1 MKREIKVQFIIDN
14 KHLSAAYTLDEIIIR
29 GLNHE
34 MILEDM
40 EVCDCQLTESN
51 PHCEGDCIKFENSS
65 VTGYRTSKG
74 FKDKNGVDIYEGDVC
89 IMGEWI
95 CKVVWEQ
102 QKAAFIFK
110 GKLNHYRDVID
121 CAMFSDGEIFR
132 LDNVEVI
139 GNIYSNPELIK
150 Q

>member
-1 MKREIKVQFIIDN
+1 MKREIKFRAWDGEQMVNPDYIDR
-14 KHLSAAYTLDEIIIR
+14 S
-29 GLNHE
+29 GLAWWK
-34 MILEDM
+34 
-40 EVCDCQLTESN
+40 SN
-51 PHCEGDCIKFENSS
+51 SIPTTSS
-65 VTGYRTSKG
+65 DVMRCTGL
-74 FKDKNGVDIYEGDVC
+74 KDKNGVDIYEGDVC

-102 QKAAFIFK
+102 QKAAFIFI

-139 GNIYSNPELIK
+139 GNLYSNPELIK